1 MICYTPTSNYILP
14 QPPIGGFF
22 LVKKKRSKAYFG
34 SFLPLNPTI
43 ELKPT
48 AIKPN
53 TVEGPGVVIAV

>member
-1 MICYTPTSNYILP
+1 M
-14 QPPIGGFF
+14 GGFF
-22 LVKKKRSKAYFG
+22 LVKKKRSKAYFC

-53 TVEGPGVVIAV
+53 TVEGSGTVVIIVPCPLGNPGLPF